1 MLRKK
6 RKIGKYSVI
15 VIPGKY
21 GTAKNWSIPTWVLPA
36 LIVFNIAF
44 FSFVLALYLQL
55 KDANNNLIHMDSLKN
70 SVDVLNK
77 ENLNRDNQ
85 LNEYEQYTEEIKD
98 KLQQIEE
105 LEKEIQDTMK
115 QTKDLK
121 EIEIAKLTNTEMS
134 EEISQLDY
142 DDLSEALDFKIETLN
157 NVQSDVNLIKRYN
170 NKIPTTMPCAGRYT
184 SKFGNRSNP
193 FSRGGTEFHA
203 GVDIANS
210 YGTKV
215 GATADGI
222 IIVADYSGGYGNLVA
237 IDHQNG
243 YVSYYG
249 HNSSLL
255 VNVGQY
261 VKRGEIIALMGSTGR
276 STGNHVH
283 FEIRLNNTPVDPFK
297 VLWGGL

>member
-1 MLRKK
+1 MLGKK

-21 GTAKNWSIPTWVLPA
+21 GTAKNWSIPTWILPA
-36 LIVFNIAF
+36 LITFNIAF
-44 FSFVLALYLQL
+44 FSFVLAIYLQL
-55 KDANNNLIHMDSLKN
+55 KDANNDLIHMDSLKN
-70 SVDVLNK
+70 NVEVLNK
-77 ENLNRDNQ
+77 ENLNQEDQ

-98 KLQQIEE
+98 KLQQIQE

-121 EIEIAKLTNTEMS
+121 EIEIAQLTYTEMS
-134 EEISQLDY
+134 EEISQLGY
-142 DDLSEALDFKIETLN
+142 ADLSQALDFKIETLN
-157 NVQSDVNLIKRYN
+157 NVQKDVNLIKRYN
-170 NKIPTTMPCAGRYT
+170 DKIPTLLPCAGRYT

-193 FSRGGTEFHA
+193 FSRGGTEFHS

-215 GATADGI
+215 GATADGV

-255 VNVGQY
+255 VEVGQY
-261 VKRGEIIALMGSTGR
+261 VKRGEVIALMGSTGR

-283 FEIRLNNTPVDPFK
+283 FEIRLDNTPVDPFK
-297 VLWGGL
+297 VLRGGL